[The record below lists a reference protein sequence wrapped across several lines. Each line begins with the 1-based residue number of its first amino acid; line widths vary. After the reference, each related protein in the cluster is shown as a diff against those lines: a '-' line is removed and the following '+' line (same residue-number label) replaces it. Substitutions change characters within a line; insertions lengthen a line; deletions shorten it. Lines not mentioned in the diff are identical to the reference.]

1 VLVKVHAFGVN
12 RADTMQ
18 RQGRYPPPAGV
29 TDIIGLE
36 AAGEIVQVG
45 DQAREK
51 WNIGDRVGLAR
62 VSLSVAMRSLRSWP
76 WSLAVAMRS
85 M

>member
-1 VLVKVHAFGVN
+1 MLVKVHAFGVN

-29 TDIIGLE
+29 TDIMGLE
-36 AAGEIVQVG
+36 VSGEIVQVG
-45 DQAREK
+45 DQASEK
-51 WNIGDRVGLAR
+51 WKINDQVELNRASVRVAY
-62 VSLSVAMRSLRSWP
+62 RSRRSWL
-76 WSLAVAMRS
+76 WSLAVAMQS

>member
-1 VLVKVHAFGVN
+1 
-12 RADTMQ
+12 MQ

-36 AAGEIVQVG
+36 ASGEIVQVG
-45 DQAREK
+45 EQAREK
-51 WNIGDRVGLAR
+51 WSIGDRVGQDRASVR
-62 VSLSVAMRSLRSWP
+62 VTYRSLRSWP